1 MTDPFFERVQKDVA
15 ANKILLFVK
24 GTKDQPQCGFSAH
37 VIEIFKEIDQPF
49 ETRNILA
56 DPELRAR
63 MKEFSQWPTFPQV
76 YINGEFIG
84 GCDIVSEMY
93 QKGELQKL
101 VR

>member
-1 MTDPFFERVQKDVA
+1 MSDPFVERVKQDIA

-37 VIEIFKEIDQPF
+37 VIGIFKDLGKPF
-49 ETRNILA
+49 ETRNVLA
-56 DPELRAR
+56 DPELRTR
-63 MKEFSQWPTFPQV
+63 LKEFSQWPTFPQV

-84 GCDIVSEMY
+84 GCDIVTELY

-101 VR
+101 VQ